1 MTGRQYATR
10 ALAVALLAAP
20 VRGDGQQATPSRT
33 TGNATP
39 SASAIAPAWTRITY
53 ISGATI
59 YLEVGAKAGLTEGSG
74 LDVVRAGAVIARLRV
89 TALSSNRA
97 ACEATSPVTE
107 VAVGDSVRFTPV
119 ALPAAV
125 AAGDAQSGRRTA
137 TSSRK
142 AVGIR
147 GRLGLRYLVVAPD
160 GGGGGGLQQP
170 AYDLRLDGQHI
181 GGTSI
186 GVTAD
191 VRAQR
196 TQYTA
201 SGSQSVRAP
210 LNVTRVYQAALS
222 WTGASSG
229 ARVTLGRQFASA
241 LSTVGLFDGLSLDLD
256 RRYLSTGGFAGSQP
270 DAASFGTSGRVREY
284 GVYGQVHTRAGTS
297 TPTSLTLG
305 GVGSYVGP
313 EVDREYAFARFITN
327 NRWLSVYATQE
338 LDFNR
343 GWKLAAEHS
352 STTPTATFA
361 SLQLTPVHAIS
372 LFAGMD
378 NRRSVRLYRD
388 YVSPEI
394 DFDDS
399 IRQGTWGGISLSTPR
414 HARLSIDRRES
425 RGGFSGEACSTTALA
440 SLYNITPL
448 RLGLRARGTQY
459 TGTISSGQLVSGS
472 FEIDPWGFVRLEAS
486 GGARDTKS
494 SLAGVTSP
502 RLTWWGLDADV
513 SIGRSVYVLLSTY
526 REKEGS
532 GSGTTQTYASLSWRF

>member
-20 VRGDGQQATPSRT
+20 VRGDGQQAAPSRT
-33 TGNATP
+33 TGSATP
-39 SASAIAPAWTRITY
+39 GATATAPAWTRITY

-59 YLEVGAKAGLTEGSG
+59 YLEVGAKAGLTEGGG
-74 LDVVRAGAVIARLRV
+74 LDVVRSGAVIARLQV

-97 ACEATSPVTE
+97 ACEATSHVAE
-107 VAVGDSVRFTPV
+107 VVVGDSVRFTPV
-119 ALPAAV
+119 AVPAAV
-125 AAGDAQSGRRTA
+125 AAGDAQSGRRSSA
-137 TSSRK
+137 SRK

-181 GGTSI
+181 GGTGI

-201 SGSQSVRAP
+201 IGTQSVRAP

-229 ARVTLGRQFASA
+229 ARVALGRQFASA
-241 LSTVGLFDGLSLDLD
+241 LSNVGLFDGLSLDLD

-270 DAASFGTSGRVREY
+270 DAASFGTSSRVREY
-284 GVYGQVHTRAGTS
+284 GFYGQVHTRTGTS
-297 TPTSLTLG
+297 SPTSLTLG

-313 EVDREYAFARFITN
+313 DVDREYAFARFITN

-414 HARLSIDRRES
+414 HARLSVDRRES